1 VHWYARD
8 ASVQTWVD
16 SYNAATGAK
25 DTFVYAPPISLH
37 NYAKKGLPSAGLY
50 SDQVRDSLAGVL
62 KILAHDLCR
71 SYTTSTASSSQLITR
86 QLNTWLTSTGMNSSS
101 LPI

>member
-16 SYNAATGAK
+16 DYNAATGAK

-50 SDQVRDSLAGVL
+50 SDQVRDSLAGVSSKFL
-62 KILAHDLCR
+62 LMISAGHILPALQ
-71 SYTTSTASSSQLITR
+71 AQV
-86 QLNTWLTSTGMNSSS
+86 NS
-101 LPI
+101 